1 MKKRLVAA
9 LGLFLYAFAQSA
21 LSADVKA
28 DVKVVVHSTN
38 ALDSITKAKVA
49 DLFLKRVTR
58 WENGRAVTP
67 VDQSEKSAA
76 RAAFTKELLGK
87 EVLWVKSYWQ
97 KMIFSGRAT
106 PPAELSSDSQV
117 LDLIRTNPDAIG
129 YVTEATVLPANLKA
143 LTIQN

>member
-1 MKKRLVAA
+1 MIRKLSVAA
-9 LGLFLYAFAQSA
+9 LAVFLAISVQRAQA
-21 LSADVKA
+21 AE
-28 DVKVVVHSTN
+28 VKVVVHATN
-38 ALDSITKAKVA
+38 ALDTITKAKVA

-76 RAAFTKELLGK
+76 RAAFSKELLGK

-117 LDLIRTNPDAIG
+117 LELIRTNADAIG
-129 YVTEATVLPANLKA
+129 YIGESTPVPAGVKA
-143 LTIQN
+143 LTVKD

>member
-1 MKKRLVAA
+1 MMRNLIIAA
-9 LGLFLYAFAQSA
+9 LGLFLLFSVHRAQA
-21 LSADVKA
+21 AG
-28 DVKVVVHSTN
+28 VKVIVHTTN
-38 ALDSITKAKVA
+38 ALDSITKAKAA

-58 WENGRAVTP
+58 WENGRVVTP

-76 RAAFTKELLGK
+76 RAVFTKELLGK

-117 LDLIRTNPDAIG
+117 LELIRTNADAIG
-129 YVTEATVLPANLKA
+129 YVSDTAAIPAGVKA
-143 LTIQN
+143 LTVQN

>member
-1 MKKRLVAA
+1 MKMTKPFVAA
-9 LGLFLYAFAQSA
+9 LALFLLFAVPRSEA
-21 LSADVKA
+21 AG
-28 DVKVVVHSTN
+28 VKVVVHSAN
-38 ALDSITKAKVA
+38 ALSSVTKAKVA

-58 WENGRAVTP
+58 WENGRAITP

-76 RAAFTKELLGK
+76 RIAFTKDLLGK

-117 LDLIRTNPDAIG
+117 FELIRTNPDAIG
-129 YVTEATVLPANLKA
+129 YVQEATALPAGVKA
-143 LTIQN
+143 ITVKE

>member
-1 MKKRLVAA
+1 MKIRQIVAA
-9 LGLFLYAFAQSA
+9 LIFVLLFAVARA
-21 LSADVKA
+21 HAGVT
-28 DVKVVVHSTN
+28 VVVHPGN
-38 ALDSITKAKVA
+38 ALDSISKAKIA

-76 RAAFTKELLGK
+76 RAAFTKDLLGK
-87 EVLWVKSYWQ
+87 EVIWVKSYWQ

-117 LDLIRTNPDAIG
+117 LDFIRANADAIG
-129 YVTEATVLPANLKA
+129 YVGDGTAIPAGVKA
-143 LTIQN
+143 LTVQN

>member
-9 LGLFLYAFAQSA
+9 LGLFLFFFAQSA
-21 LSADVKA
+21 LSA

-129 YVTEATVLPANLKA
+129 YVTEATAVPANLKA

>member
-1 MKKRLVAA
+1 MIRKTLIAA
-9 LGLFLYAFAQSA
+9 LGLFLLFAVQRSHA
-21 LSADVKA
+21 AG
-28 DVKVVVHSTN
+28 VKVVVHTTN
-38 ALDSITKAKVA
+38 ALNSITKAKAA

-76 RAAFTKELLGK
+76 RIAFTKDVLGK
-87 EVLWVKSYWQ
+87 EVIWVKSYWQ

-106 PPAELSSDSQV
+106 PPAELSSDQQV

-129 YVTEATVLPANLKA
+129 YVSDTATTPAGLKA
-143 LTIQN
+143 LTVEN